1 MANDQFEK
9 ILQKHHS
16 KIIIIL
22 FVDDECEYCIE
33 YSNYVKE
40 IIQDDKF
47 RSKSH
52 LILID
57 QFDEPFDQYSDMI
70 KNKVPSILFLFKDK
84 ILFKKI
90 GVLGRKDF
98 TNFLTKFVTDCF

>member
-22 FVDDECEYCIE
+22 FVDEDCELCIE
-33 YSNYVKE
+33 YLNYVKE
-40 IIQDDKF
+40 IIQDDCF

-57 QFDEPFDQYSDMI
+57 
-70 KNKVPSILFLFKDK
+70 
-84 ILFKKI
+84 
-90 GVLGRKDF
+90 
-98 TNFLTKFVTDCF
+98 